1 MILLPS
7 TMLSHPIASQLKKWQ
22 QAIDDLPEYKDRVG
36 EAKRA
41 FARRN
46 RNGDPTFDSVKR
58 VLVQMCSGA
67 GRCGYCEDSMAD
79 EVEHIKPKDLYP
91 EETFLWEN
99 YLYACG
105 PCNGPKN
112 NRFAIFSEATG
123 GVVDVTRRPRD
134 PVLPP
139 EPGVPLLINPRLEDP
154 LAFIELDLLGTFF
167 FRPRLNLSEND
178 RNRAD
183 YTIEVL
189 RLNDRDLLLKAR
201 EEAFEAYHARLV
213 AYVRA
218 KGRGASDTELQHM
231 RRSISNASH
240 PTVWREMQRQHPLI
254 PALHTLFY
262 EAPEACDW

>member
-7 TMLSHPIASQLKKWQ
+7 TTLSHPVAAQLKSWQ
-22 QAIDDLPEYKDRVG
+22 QAIDDLPEYKERVA

-46 RNGDPTFDSVKR
+46 RIGDRTFDSVKR

-112 NRFAIFSEATG
+112 NRFAVFSEATG
-123 GVVDVTRRPRD
+123 EVVDVTRRPRD

-154 LAFIELDLLGTFF
+154 LAFIEMDLLGTFF
-167 FRPRLNLSEND
+167 FRPRLNLSDND
-178 RNRAD
+178 RKRAE

-189 RLNDRDLLLKAR
+189 RLNERDLLLKAR
-201 EEAFEAYHARLV
+201 EEAFEAYRARLA
-213 AYVRA
+213 AYVSA
-218 KGRGASDTELQHM
+218 KERGVSYAELQHM
-231 RRSISNASH
+231 RGFIGNACH
-240 PTVWREMQRQHPLI
+240 PTVWKEMQRQNFLI
-254 PALHTLFY
+254 PVFWNY
-262 EAPEACDW
+262 FSKPRKR